1 LDGDVEMRHTRNRY
15 QHGSIR
21 KVPRANGF
29 AWEFRFY
36 CSDENGERKLK
47 TQTFDAIK
55 YPTVAAV
62 RKAVESQLGA
72 LNSDTMA
79 GKVSATMN
87 TIINRYYAEEF
98 PSLRHSTQSTN
109 RSLIDLH
116 IRPKFGDV
124 RPSDVSAILV
134 KNWLEKCSFGAAQ
147 KARARNIIS
156 KLLDLSMLWEYIP
169 LQRNPMQLVKIKG
182 STKRQKKLVILT
194 PDQFKTYTQS
204 LPEPYSLMVLVSGC
218 FGFRV
223 SETLALKW
231 ADFDFGEGTVQV
243 RRVFTH
249 SRIQELPKTDASA
262 DPLPVH
268 LKLMAVLQ
276 QWREKQANNDSWVFP
291 SPRTGGP
298 YSDSTI
304 LTDHLKPAAVRMGIK
319 GLGWHTFRHSYK
331 SWLAT
336 AKVEPSRIK
345 DLMRHADISTTMN
358 VYGKTVSK
366 EMRNGNALVVKKLL

>member
-1 LDGDVEMRHTRNRY
+1 MRHTRNRY

-36 CSDENGERKLK
+36 CSDESGERKLK
-47 TQTFDAIK
+47 TQTFDANK
-55 YPTVAAV
+55 YPTEAAV
-62 RKAVESQLGA
+62 RRAVEPQLGA
-72 LNSDTMA
+72 LNSDTLG
-79 GKVSATMN
+79 GKISATMN
-87 TIINRYYAEEF
+87 SIIDRYYAEEF
-98 PSLRHSTQSTN
+98 PALRHSTQSTN

-147 KARARNIIS
+147 RARARNIIS
-156 KLLDLSMLWEYIP
+156 KLLDLAMLWEYIP
-169 LQRNPMQLVKIKG
+169 VQRNPMQLVKVKG

-194 PDQFKTYTQS
+194 PDQFKAYVQS
-204 LPEPYSLMVLVSGC
+204 LPEPYNLMVLVSGC

-231 ADFDFGEGTVQV
+231 ADFDFDERTVEVQ
-243 RRVFTH
+243 RVFTH

-268 LKLMAVLQ
+268 PKLMAVLK
-276 QWREKQANNDSWVFP
+276 QWKDKQDHNDSWVFP

-304 LTDHLKPAAVRMGIK
+304 LTDYLKPSAEKLGIK
-319 GLGWHTFRHSYK
+319 GLGWHTFRHSYR
-331 SWLAT
+331 SWLSASGVKDAHT
-336 AKVEPSRIK
+336 K
-345 DLMRHADISTTMN
+345 DLMRHSDIKTTMN

-366 EMRNGNALVVKKLL
+366 EMRDGNALVVKQLL

>member
-1 LDGDVEMRHTRNRY
+1 MRHTRNRY

-21 KVPRANGF
+21 KVPRASGF

-47 TQTFDAIK
+47 TQTFDALK
-55 YPTVAAV
+55 YPTEAAV
-62 RKAVESQLGA
+62 RKAIEPQLGS
-72 LNSDTMA
+72 LNSDTLG
-79 GKVSATMN
+79 GKISATMN
-87 TIINRYYAEEF
+87 TIIDRYYAEEF
-98 PSLRHSTQSTN
+98 PSLRYSTQSTN

-116 IRPKFGDV
+116 ILPKFGNS
-124 RPSDVSAILV
+124 RPSEMSAILV
-134 KNWLEKCSFGAAQ
+134 KSWLDKCEFGPAQ

-156 KLLDLSMLWEYIP
+156 RLLDLAMLWEYIP
-169 LQRNPMQLVKIKG
+169 VQRNPMQLIKVKG
-182 STKRQKKLVILT
+182 PTKRQKKLLILT
-194 PDQFKTYTQS
+194 PGQFKTLVQS
-204 LPEPYSLMVLVSGC
+204 LPEPYNLMVLVSGC

-231 ADFDFGEGTVQV
+231 ADFDFDECTVKVQ
-243 RRVFTH
+243 RVFTH
-249 SRIQELPKTDASA
+249 SRIQELPKSDAGA

-268 LKLMAVLQ
+268 PKLMTALQ
-276 QWREKQANNDSWVFP
+276 QWRKKQDHESSWVFP

-298 YSDSTI
+298 YSDSSI
-304 LTDHLKPAAVRMGIK
+304 LCDHLKPAAARLGIS
-319 GLGWHTFRHSYK
+319 GIGWHAFRHSYK
-331 SWLAT
+331 SWLAA

-366 EMRNGNALVVKKLL
+366 AMRDGNALVVKQLL

>member
-1 LDGDVEMRHTRNRY
+1 MKHSRNRY

-36 CSDENGERKLK
+36 CSDESGERKLK
-47 TQTFDAIK
+47 TQTFDALK
-55 YPTVAAV
+55 YPTETSV
-62 RKAVESQLGA
+62 RKAVEPQLGA
-72 LNSDTMA
+72 LNSDTLS
-79 GKVSATMN
+79 GKISATMK
-87 TIINRYYAEEF
+87 TIIDRYYAEEF

-134 KNWLEKCSFGAAQ
+134 KNWLDKCEFGAAQ
-147 KARARNIIS
+147 KARARNILS
-156 KLLDLSMLWEYIP
+156 RLLDLAMLWEYIP
-169 LQRNPMQLVKIKG
+169 VQRNPMQLVKVKG
-182 STKRQKKLVILT
+182 ATKRQKKLVVLT
-194 PDQFKTYTQS
+194 PDQFKTYVQS
-204 LPEPYSLMVLVSGC
+204 LPEPYNLMVLVSGC

-231 ADFDFGEGTVQV
+231 VDFDFGEETVQV
-243 RRVFTH
+243 RRVITH
-249 SRIQELPKTDASA
+249 NRIQELPKTDASA
-262 DPLPVH
+262 DPLPIH
-268 LKLMAVLQ
+268 PKLMAVLKL
-276 QWREKQANNDSWVFP
+276 WRKKQDQDESWVFP

-304 LTDHLKPAAVRMGIK
+304 LTDYLKPAAAKLGIK
-319 GLGWHTFRHSYK
+319 GIGWHTFRHSYR
-331 SWLAT
+331 SWLSASGVKD
-336 AKVEPSRIK
+336 AHAK
-345 DLMRHADISTTMN
+345 DLMRHSDIKTTMN

-366 EMRNGNALVVKKLL
+366 EMRDGNTRVVKQQL